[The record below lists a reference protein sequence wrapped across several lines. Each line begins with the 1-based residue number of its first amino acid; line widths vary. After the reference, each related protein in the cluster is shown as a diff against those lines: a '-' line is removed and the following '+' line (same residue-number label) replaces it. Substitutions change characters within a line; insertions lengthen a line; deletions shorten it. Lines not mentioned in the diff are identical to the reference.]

1 MQFQAKPPLGILFDT
16 DFGETIDSFI
26 ALSILY
32 ALDNK
37 NECRIIS
44 LSTSKPSLH
53 SAAAME
59 SFTKAYAAR
68 PMPIG
73 MLEKGPNAA
82 DTPLI
87 SAVVAN
93 KAYETTISKLNDTAI
108 SAALIRNALTSQYDQ
123 NCKMVLAGPAT
134 NLLDTLALLDN
145 KTWAKSKAQ
154 SLVTTSND
162 PKLASEWPAPIER
175 VGSPL
180 PYPAA
185 NLEKA
190 LEWSPNHPLRDAA
203 AAWKGDLPT
212 ERAQAVLKAVRPNL
226 ALDAYVAAITELLS
240 TKPVPRQRPRRPP
253 V

>member
-16 DFGETIDSFI
+16 DFGETIDSII

-59 SFTKAYAAR
+59 AFTKTYAAR

-73 MLEKGPNAA
+73 MLEKGPNGN

-87 SAVVAN
+87 SAVLAN
-93 KAYETTISKLNDTAI
+93 KAYETTIAKLNDTAI
-108 SAALIRNALTSQYDQ
+108 CAALIRNALTSQYDQ
-123 NCKMVLAGPAT
+123 NCKMVLAGPAV
-134 NLLDTLALLDN
+134 NLLDTLPRMDN

-154 SLVTTSND
+154 ALVTTSDD
-162 PKLASEWPAPIER
+162 PKLASEWPGAIER
-175 VGSPL
+175 VGQAL

-185 NLEKA
+185 NLEKD
-190 LEWSPNHPLRDAA
+190 LEWAPNHPLRDAA
-203 AAWKGDLPT
+203 SAWKGDLPT

-226 ALDAYVAAITELLS
+226 APDAYLAAFTELLS
-240 TKPVPRQRPRRPP
+240 TKPVPRQRPRRPA